1 MNWSAI
7 CSRRCRRRHCQQ
19 STESKATQAKK
30 SSLVWCTTW
39 PFVTTG
45 SQPIGPQEWERNH
58 ALTRADLSF
67 VILGTGSGGTEE
79 VLAYVICA
87 VPKDAW
93 KARGR
98 RFGGIEVI
106 GVHPRVRGLGLASA
120 LLVHAMHALRRE
132 GLDSAVLHVDQD
144 SRTGAVSLYGRLGFA
159 TVRRSVTLAKEF

>member
-1 MNWSAI
+1 MK
-7 CSRRCRRRHCQQ
+7 RRRAG
-19 STESKATQAKK
+19 S
-30 SSLVWCTTW
+30 TTW

-144 SRTGAVSLYGRLGFA
+144 SRTGAVRFYERLGFA
-159 TVRRSVTLAKEF
+159 MVRRSVTLAKEF